1 MMTEMSMSLCLTLD
15 TAGLAVLDVVRNLG
29 VLFDKT
35 LSGKDQVNRVVK
47 QVFLKLRQLH
57 YFLYLLSPSIKI
69 KLVKSLVLP
78 ILVVFFVKLELAWK
92 WNWIRHLITVSDL
105 FITWIAR
112 LKFRAIVIDFIFL
125 GPQLEEDS
133 IWVFWF
139 LKFLMVVLLDI
150 CVICLIFSTV
160 VTILELEVSTFASL
174 LVILLYINLRLLWL
188 PQSFGI
194 L

>member
-92 WNWIRHLITVSDL
+92 
-105 FITWIAR
+105 
-112 LKFRAIVIDFIFL
+112 
-125 GPQLEEDS
+125 
-133 IWVFWF
+133 
-139 LKFLMVVLLDI
+139 
-150 CVICLIFSTV
+150 
-160 VTILELEVSTFASL
+160 
-174 LVILLYINLRLLWL
+174 
-188 PQSFGI
+188 
-194 L
+194 